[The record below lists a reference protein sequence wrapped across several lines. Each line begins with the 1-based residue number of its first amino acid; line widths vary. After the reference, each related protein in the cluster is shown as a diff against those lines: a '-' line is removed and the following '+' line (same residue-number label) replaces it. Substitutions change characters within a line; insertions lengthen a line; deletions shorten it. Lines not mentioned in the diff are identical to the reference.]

1 MRALTSALTDI
12 VRKGRR
18 VKKKKNREKVG
29 GGTEKKSKRGEGEGG
44 IGRCRGAAISE
55 QTPSRKGGGQ
65 QTLPQRQQDSGSIVA
80 RERLPAD
87 RGSDQVLNS
96 SKSAND

>member
-18 VKKKKNREKVG
+18 VKKKKNREMLVG
-29 GGTEKKSKRGEGEGG
+29 VPDTTANSELETGG